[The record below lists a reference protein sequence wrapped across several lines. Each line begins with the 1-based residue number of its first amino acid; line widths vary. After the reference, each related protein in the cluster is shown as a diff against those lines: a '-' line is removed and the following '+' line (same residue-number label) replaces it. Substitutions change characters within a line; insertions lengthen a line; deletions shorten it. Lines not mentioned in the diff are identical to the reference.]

1 MNVNN
6 VEPFRQSITYRN
18 LNSLSNSSMQRIL
31 QSLNRV
37 PSTNYNRN
45 RSILSKINTLSRYDG
60 PISEESIMNY
70 IRRQSLRGIS
80 DSYPAERN
88 IVPRGRS
95 IAPRTSG
102 PSKDFVRDMKCHG
115 SEDVNFLYD
124 IQPGIYTKKSVPHA
138 LRKEV
143 HDLLNVNAYPKARKS
158 MSHALRREMFEALP
172 KPGIYTKKSVPHALR
187 KEVHDLLNVNV
198 YPDARKAIPKEVRRE
213 MFEALPKPGV
223 YDDAR
228 VKVPRKIRKAR
239 FDRIAPAHNQ
249 LKKALSNIRSMS
261 ARNKLS
267 ISFDLNGFSDECKD
281 YFNEHIGKVLLELLE
296 KYNIGSNIVCSYR
309 FPGESRT
316 KIFDDWYARDLL
328 YQLRHEGF
336 ISLIESANS
345 SVMESIYDYFITG
358 IRNLDSFSFI
368 DIDEPEITIEDL
380 NGKLKKTEAE
390 IFKNDIVYQALVKSG
405 DKDALEAYVSKEL
418 REKKQYKT
426 KDGNFWKYTL
436 TIPINLER
444 YQIFNT
450 VNKRTAKLM
459 TEDNCLIYA
468 CIQAGVDKHIIDRM
482 RDIVRVRSFPQSKLS
497 ELANDLGITFI
508 VTITYLNED
517 NTKDANKRRK
527 VEYKPKDT
535 VSSMT
540 INLILIDG
548 HYMLNERIPIT
559 TYYIQH
565 YEEIINALPDAD
577 NERLQKINRFSEGK
591 YKINN
596 QLTTSIENILK
607 ACFKYNRFKPITIGS
622 VATYASLLYKEKL
635 ERLPTLEY
643 DQKFCTRLK
652 EQYVKNGA
660 ESVLKTKSP
669 KATKIDK
676 KNSTGFAQDPKGPTC
691 LKNALRSKYMFEREH
706 TIYADFETTTDG
718 IHKAFNIC
726 YSEPNTSFKGSIWG
740 ENCGKEFLNIV
751 PDNSLIYYHNL
762 SYDINFIVN
771 LLDKIIGTP
780 IIKGTRVMSVTG
792 RYRGKNLCF
801 KDTYTIISSKLKAF
815 PAMFGLETGPKEVF
829 PYTYYSSE
837 LLADDNRIG
846 VISEAANHVEDRK
859 TFINNI
865 NSIPGCKLSETTFDL
880 EKYSAYYCEQDV
892 RILQEGF
899 EKFRNDLLKL
909 FDLDVYDFISI
920 CSIANKYFENNVYHK
935 NGNLYDLANTPREFI
950 SRCVRGGRCML
961 WNNEKQMILNEDPVR
976 AELEVVDFDAVSL
989 YPSAIARLYTL
1000 EGRPK
1005 VMTDDML
1012 STEYLLKHLFLDEQV
1027 TPTAERFVAG
1037 FFVEVEITSVGVNR
1051 NMPLIVVD
1059 PEFNPQLKGIARSSN
1074 TCCTMYVDHIEFQ
1087 DLITFHKCE
1096 FKVKRGYYYNE
1107 NRDYTIRS
1115 EIRKLF
1121 DLRRKY
1127 KKEGNSLQQVIK
1139 LILNSIYGRTILK
1152 PIETKMKFIKDK
1164 DAIRFLRKNY
1174 NSIVEFKSL
1183 YESDFTAF
1191 KCLKPIVRHY
1201 NFCPL
1206 GVNIL
1211 SMSKRIMNEVF
1222 TIAED
1227 AGMKILYT
1235 DTDSG
1240 HFYKKDL
1247 PVIEKLYKERYGREL
1262 IGGDLGQFHSDFAQI
1277 DPGHDSTAIKSIF
1290 VGKKSYID
1298 MLTNDL
1304 GSVAFHCRLKGVI
1317 QEVIAVKA
1325 NEMFPDA
1332 VQVEYDEDKGLFIP
1346 VSDYTKCS
1354 EFSIFNLYK
1363 SLYDGDEISFDL
1375 CSGSKK
1381 CFQFNKDFSIE
1392 TKSTFIRKLRF

>member
-1 MNVNN
+1 
-6 VEPFRQSITYRN
+6 
-18 LNSLSNSSMQRIL
+18 
-31 QSLNRV
+31 
-37 PSTNYNRN
+37 
-45 RSILSKINTLSRYDG
+45 
-60 PISEESIMNY
+60 MNY
-70 IRRQSLRGIS
+70 
-80 DSYPAERN
+80 
-88 IVPRGRS
+88 IVPRGS
-95 IAPRTSG
+95 NG
-102 PSKDFVRDMKCHG
+102 P
-115 SEDVNFLYD
+115 EDVNFIYD

-138 LRKEV
+138 LRKEAYDLLNIRPGLYTKKSV
-143 HDLLNVNAYPKARKS
+143 PHALRKEAHDLLNVNAYPKARKS
-158 MSHALRREMFEALP
+158 VPHTLRREA
-172 KPGIYTKKSVPHALR
+172 Y
-187 KEVHDLLNVNV
+187 DLLNVNA
-198 YPDARKAIPKEVRRE
+198 YPKSRKAIPKEARRE

-228 VKVPRKIRKAR
+228 VKVPRSIRKAR

-249 LKKALSNIRSMS
+249 LKRALSNIRSMN

-267 ISFDLNGFSDECKD
+267 ISFDLNGFNDECRD

-296 KYNIGSNIVCSYR
+296 KYTIGSNIVCSYR
-309 FPGESRT
+309 FPEESRT

-380 NGKLKKTEAE
+380 QGKPKKTEAE
-390 IFKNDIVYQALVKSG
+390 IFKDDIVYQALVKSG

-450 VNKRTAKLM
+450 VDTRTAKLM

-468 CIQAGVDKHIIDRM
+468 CIQAGVDANIIDRM

-622 VATYASLLYKEKL
+622 IATYASLLYKEKL

-652 EQYVKNGA
+652 EQYVKKAN
-660 ESVLKTKSP
+660 TKN
-669 KATKIDK
+669 DK
-676 KNSTGFAQDPKGPTC
+676 NKKKF
-691 LKNALRSKYMFEREH
+691 MFEREH

-762 SYDINFIVN
+762 SYDINFIIN

-1059 PEFNPQLKGIARSSN
+1059 PEFNPQLKGVPRSSN
-1074 TCCTMYVDHIEFQ
+1074 TCCTMYIDHIEFQ